1 MKKPESAI
9 TNPETQ
15 TILGANPVRF
25 LWVAM
30 VATCLFF
37 TGCAVAPPAAQTVT
51 TSTGSGHKPV
61 EHFGGIGLQV
71 GMKDGLLTINSM
83 LQNSSASRS
92 KLKSGDVIVE
102 INGESTQGMT
112 LVDAVNKI
120 RGKVGTTVR
129 IKSIRP
135 PNQVVTL
142 HILRRRNITDAVTQ
156 PPSGQDSR
164 AALPS
169 SPSLPVEG
177 TTPF

>member
-1 MKKPESAI
+1 MKKPESAVI
-9 TNPETQ
+9 NSKIQ
-15 TILGANPVRF
+15 TILGANLAHF
-25 LWVAM
+25 LWAAM
-30 VATCLFF
+30 VSSGLFF

-71 GMKDGLLTINSM
+71 GMKDGLLTIVSI

-92 KLKSGDVIVE
+92 KLKPGDVIVE

-112 LVDAVNKI
+112 LVDAVNKM

-142 HILRRRNITDAVTQ
+142 HILHRRNITDAVTQ
-156 PPSGQDSR
+156 PPSGQDSP
-164 AALPS
+164 AALPPT
-169 SPSLPVEG
+169 PSLPVEG